1 MRRAD
6 RLFRIV
12 LLLSRGRLATGAGLA
27 AGLGVSTRTLYR
39 DIADLARGGV
49 PIEGAAGVGFR
60 MRASY
65 QVPPLMFTEE
75 ELQALHLGAGI
86 VRGWADAGLR
96 RAAESL
102 LAKVEAALPAALRPQ
117 LGGGG
122 LMVPE
127 RPVSPAIGDSLAVLR
142 GAIRRGRKVRFTYR
156 RPFADQVE
164 RIVWPLGLIY
174 WGGAW
179 TLAAWCELRGG
190 FRSFRL
196 DALRDPLVLE
206 AAVPMQSGRGLRDYL
221 DTVPPG
227 DAVLGDMVDALRA
240 AGRPWPL
247 PSDALA
253 SRPVC
258 GTVPPTTGGEPG

>member
-12 LLLSRGRLATGAGLA
+12 LLLGRGRVATGAELA

-49 PIEGAAGVGFR
+49 PIEGEAGVGFR
-60 MRASY
+60 LRSGY

-96 RAAESL
+96 RAADSL
-102 LAKVEAALPAALRPQ
+102 LAKVEAALPAALRPK
-117 LGGGG
+117 LAGGG
-122 LMVPE
+122 LVVPE
-127 RPVSPAIGDSLAVLR
+127 RPLPLPLADSLAVLR
-142 GAIRRGRKVRFTYR
+142 GAIRQRRKLRFTYH
-156 RPFADQVE
+156 RPFADQIA
-164 RIVWPLGLIY
+164 RTAWPLGLIY

-179 TLAAWCELRGG
+179 TLAAWCELRAG
-190 FRSFRL
+190 FRSFRV
-196 DALRDPLVLE
+196 DALRDPQMLD
-206 AAVPMQSGRGLRDYL
+206 AAVPAHAGRSLRDYL

-227 DAVLGDMVDALRA
+227 DAVLGEAVDALREA
-240 AGRPWPL
+240 ARPWP
-247 PSDALA
+247 
-253 SRPVC
+253 
-258 GTVPPTTGGEPG
+258 VPAAD